1 MRLIARYINQ
11 SININSQKCS
21 VYLVDPS
28 FQVACT
34 IFDVLLETDTYRPTY
49 TYSRNI
55 HMDTY
60 VQKVELKDNVTIDAR
75 ECFDQAVK
83 NDIKSC
89 DNIGDVATS
98 SGDDTIACLLYF
110 PYFKENYKFIRI
122 DLTKQERLETKLIH
136 RV

>member
-1 MRLIARYINQ
+1 
-11 SININSQKCS
+11 
-21 VYLVDPS
+21 
-28 FQVACT
+28 
-34 IFDVLLETDTYRPTY
+34 
-49 TYSRNI
+49 
-55 HMDTY
+55 MDTY

-136 RV
+136 RVQDFTENLEDARNSKLFCVIEELGKSYFGFLTRNS